1 MKTAGGYLRF
11 FDSFKDS
18 YAIDKILLRIKDIL

>member
-11 FDSFKDS
+11 FDSFKD